1 MVEAI
6 DECRALTT
14 AATSLPTANVC
25 VEIRGGI
32 KDYSAT
38 IVNYHVTIYSTLP

>member
-1 MVEAI
+1 MVEAT

-38 IVNYHVTIYSTLP
+38 IVNYRVEVFLLN